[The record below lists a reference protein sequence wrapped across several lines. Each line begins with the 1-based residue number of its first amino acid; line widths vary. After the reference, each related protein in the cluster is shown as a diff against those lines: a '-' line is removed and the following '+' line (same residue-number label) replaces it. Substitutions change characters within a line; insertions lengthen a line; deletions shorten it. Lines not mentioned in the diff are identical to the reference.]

1 MIGRRMIL
9 VTGLWAIAVLTG
21 CSGVE
26 TESRVRGSAVGTC
39 DLIVKFNG
47 KSDDRDFEVPC
58 PASSTVLS
66 ILRSSPML
74 FEMIGQSDTTAFIV
88 SIDGVENEKSLGDN
102 WVYRVNGSL
111 GDTSAGLF
119 PVRPGDTV
127 EWTFGKY
134 QPDD

>member
-1 MIGRRMIL
+1 M
-9 VTGLWAIAVLTG
+9 
-21 CSGVE
+21 
-26 TESRVRGSAVGTC
+26 
-39 DLIVKFNG
+39 
-47 KSDDRDFEVPC
+47 PC
-58 PASSTVLS
+58 PVSSTVLS
-66 ILRSSPML
+66 ILRSSPLL

-134 QPDD
+134 QPGD